1 MPDSGKVVLSGQAA
15 AARDHRGSHMQII
28 ACAGAG
34 KTETVSQ
41 RVAGLIAE
49 DIDPRSIV
57 AFTFTERAA
66 SELKERIAK
75 RVREIDE
82 NANWEDKL
90 TGLFVGTIH
99 AFCFRLLQQ
108 QVPRFETYEV
118 LDDNRLTAFLAREG
132 RDLGLREL
140 GDGKLY
146 EGIDL
151 FLSAVSI
158 VENELIPHSR
168 LPKEFRQIYTKY
180 LDVLEDL
187 RVLSYGQ
194 QIAGAVRELEK
205 PALQKTIHDSLR
217 HLIVDE
223 YQDINPAQERLI
235 ELLVGP
241 HTELCVVGD
250 DDQAIYQWRGS
261 DVRNILEFD
270 KRWNGVK
277 KFVLDSNYRSLP
289 HIVDESNSFAK
300 TIRPRL
306 DKSMKQI
313 RSTTGNRVVAWYADM
328 EVDEVGYI
336 AEHILNLSE
345 KGVPYSDIA
354 ILSRSSTA
362 FSRLVE
368 SLSTFGIPVR
378 PAGRTGLF
386 AQPEARALSRAFLW
400 LTTNYRAIKHSK
412 GEIFDDNDVFNDLNF
427 VFSLN
432 PKQRREVRNAL
443 KRLKKA
449 VSDKKRQ
456 ANLVSEYYEL
466 LETLGVK
473 NWDFDDQIT
482 VGRLGTL
489 ARFGAVLEDYESV
502 TRRARPDRRSPGS
515 QMAGSDRGH
524 WFYKNLAEYINRH
537 GADSYTD
544 FGGED
549 DSTIDAIDLTTIHQ
563 SKGLEWPVVF
573 IPSLTAR
580 FAPKKVDPPNPL
592 LDPAS
597 YDHKRYASND
607 PDERRVFYV
616 AMTRARDWVSAS
628 RHERVNIKATAAS
641 PYYDHLAVKRKLEV
655 DKDQVKLP
663 SIEGRRAS
671 GTPLNLSFS
680 QIAAFLECG
689 LQFRLRTRVGFPT
702 MVASEIGYGK
712 AVHHV
717 LRTVADITRAK
728 GQVPNDTQIDKILD
742 ESFFLPVAGTRV
754 HQELKRAARNLISTY
769 VANHSADLF
778 RTWESER
785 PFELRLPGATV
796 SGRADVILDKEGD
809 VAGQLALLDY
819 KSSARVDMAPHIL
832 QLQVYALAGKREGL
846 NVKAA
851 YVHDLKAGTIKDAEP
866 RTSIQ
871 ISDTDLQAAE
881 QTVLG
886 AIGKI
891 RNQEFAARP
900 GNHCK
905 MCDVRKICKS
915 AK

>member
-1 MPDSGKVVLSGQAA
+1 
-15 AARDHRGSHMQII
+15 MQII

-41 RVAGLIAE
+41 RVASLIAE
-49 DIDPRSIV
+49 GVAPRSIV

-75 RVREIDE
+75 RVSEIDE
-82 NANWEDKL
+82 TGNWADTL

-99 AFCFRLLQQ
+99 AYCFRLLQQ

-132 RDLGLREL
+132 GDLGLREL

-146 EGIDL
+146 EGIDT
-151 FLSAVSI
+151 FLEAVSI
-158 VENELIPHSR
+158 VENELIPPDR
-168 LPKEFRQIYTKY
+168 LPKDFRDLFNRY
-180 LDVLEDL
+180 LSVLEDL

-194 QIAGAVRELEK
+194 QIAGAVKELEK
-205 PALQKTIHDSLR
+205 PALQRTVHESLR

-261 DVRNILEFD
+261 DVKNILEFD
-270 KRWNGVK
+270 RRWKGVK

-289 HIVDESNSFAK
+289 HIVDEANEFAV

-306 DKSMKQI
+306 AKSMKKI
-313 RSTTGNRVVAWYADM
+313 RKAPGNRVVAWYADR
-328 EVDEVGYI
+328 EIDEAGYI
-336 AEHILNLSE
+336 AQHILDLTAE
-345 KGVPYSDIA
+345 GVPYSDIA
-354 ILSRSSTA
+354 ILVRSSTA
-362 FSRLVE
+362 FPRLVE
-368 SLSTFGIPVR
+368 SLSTLGIPVR
-378 PAGRTGLF
+378 PAGRIGLF
-386 AQPEARALSRAFLW
+386 SQPEARALSRAFLW
-400 LTTNYRAIKHSK
+400 LTTDYRAIKHSK
-412 GEIFDDNDVFNDLNF
+412 GEYFDDDDVFGDLDS

-432 PKQRREVRNAL
+432 SKQRRQVRSTL
-443 KRLKKA
+443 ERFKK
-449 VSDKKRQ
+449 VVPDRTRQ

-473 NWDFDDQIT
+473 DWDFDDLIT
-482 VGRLGTL
+482 LGRLGTL

-502 TRRARPDRRSPGS
+502 TRRARPDRKTPGN

-524 WFYKNLAEYINRH
+524 WFYKNLADYINRH
-537 GADSYTD
+537 GAKSYTD
-544 FGGED
+544 FGGEE
-549 DSTIDAIDLTTIHQ
+549 DSTVDAIDLTTIHQ
-563 SKGLEWPVVF
+563 AKGLEWPVVF

-580 FAPKKVDPPNPL
+580 FKPKESDPPHPL

-616 AMTRARDWVSAS
+616 AMTRGRDWVNAS
-628 RHERVNIKATAAS
+628 RHERVNTKATSAS
-641 PYYDHLAVKRKLEV
+641 PYYDHLAVKRKLEI
-655 DKDQVKLP
+655 DKDKVKQP
-663 SIEGRRAS
+663 SIERRGTA
-671 GTPLNLSFS
+671 GTPLSLSHS

-689 LQFRLRTRVGFPT
+689 LQFRLRSRVGFPT
-702 MVASEIGYGK
+702 MVASQIGYGK

-728 GQVPNDTQIDKILD
+728 GRVPNDAQIDRILD
-742 ESFFLPVAGTRV
+742 DSFFLPVAGTRV
-754 HQELKRAARNLISTY
+754 HQELKRAARNLITTY
-769 VANHSADLF
+769 VAEHSTDLF

-796 SGRADVILDKEGD
+796 SGRADVILDKEGE
-809 VAGQLALLDY
+809 VAGHLALLDY

-851 YVHDLKAGTIKDAEP
+851 YVHDLKAGTIKGAKP
-866 RTSIQ
+866 RTSIE
-871 ISDTDLQAAE
+871 IGDTQLQSAE
-881 QTVLG
+881 ETVLG
-886 AIGKI
+886 AIRKI

>member
-1 MPDSGKVVLSGQAA
+1 MTSLQAVALSGQAA

-41 RVAGLIAE
+41 RVASLISE
-49 DIDPRSIV
+49 GVEPRSIV

-66 SELKERIAK
+66 AELKERVAK
-75 RVREIDE
+75 RVREIDK

-99 AFCFRLLQQ
+99 AYCFRLLQQ

-118 LDDNRLTAFLAREG
+118 LDENRLTAFLAREG
-132 RDLGLREL
+132 RDLGLKEL

-151 FLSAVSI
+151 FLSAVAI
-158 VENELIPHSR
+158 VENELIPHNR
-168 LPKEFRQIYTKY
+168 LPKNFRSIYIKY

-194 QIAGAVRELEK
+194 QIAGAVRELERPVFK
-205 PALQKTIHDSLR
+205 KTIHDSLR
-217 HLIVDE
+217 YLIVDE

-241 HTELCVVGD
+241 KTELCVVGD

-270 KRWNGVK
+270 QRWQGVT

-289 HIVDESNSFAK
+289 HIVDESNHFTK
-300 TIRPRL
+300 TIKPRL
-306 DKSMKQI
+306 SKSMKQV
-313 RSTTGNRVVAWYADM
+313 RETKGNRVIAWYADK
-328 EVDEVGYI
+328 EVDEVSYI
-336 AEHILNLSE
+336 AQHILDLAE

-362 FSRLVE
+362 FPRLVE

-400 LTTNYRAIKHSK
+400 LTTSYRAVKHSK
-412 GEIFDDNDVFNDLNF
+412 GEIFDDDVVFSDLDL

-432 PKQRREVRNAL
+432 PKQRREMRSTL
-443 KRLKKA
+443 KSLKKA
-449 VSDKKRQ
+449 VSDKSRQ

-466 LETLGVK
+466 LETMGVK
-473 NWDFDDQIT
+473 DWDFNDVTTIS
-482 VGRLGTL
+482 RLGTL

-502 TRRARPDRRSPGS
+502 TRRARPDRRTPGS

-544 FGGED
+544 FGGEE

-573 IPSLTAR
+573 IPSLTTR
-580 FAPKKVDPPNPL
+580 FSPKKVNPPNSL

-628 RHERVNIKATAAS
+628 RHERVNTKATAAS
-641 PYYDHLAVKRKLEV
+641 PYYNHLAVNRKLEV
-655 DKDQVKLP
+655 DKDKVRHP
-663 SIEGRRAS
+663 AIEGRGAS
-671 GTPLNLSFS
+671 ATPLNLSFS

-717 LRTVADITRAK
+717 LRTVADITRTK
-728 GQVPNDTQIDKILD
+728 GQVPNDMQIDKILD

-754 HQELKRAARNLISTY
+754 HQQLKNAARTLITSYVEKHST
-769 VANHSADLF
+769 DLF

-796 SGRADVILDKEGD
+796 SGRADVILDKEGEIT
-809 VAGQLALLDY
+809 GHLALLDY

-846 NVKAA
+846 NVQAA
-851 YVHDLKAGTIKDAEP
+851 YVHDLKVGTVKDAKP
-866 RTSIQ
+866 RTSIE
-871 ISDTDLQAAE
+871 ISDTHLQAAE

-886 AIGKI
+886 AISKI

-900 GNHCK
+900 GSHCK